1 MDVPHLPQQLQ
12 ADALADALKLQV
24 DEPQLAHPSLHL
36 YALLALHHLRLQLTH
51 PYQFER
57 QYPLSL
63 CLKSSLTPMLFRA
76 TDSLSEPIAQGTKAM
91 ESECKQTY

>member
-36 YALLALHHLRLQLTH
+36 YALLALHHLRLQLAH
-51 PYQFER
+51 
-57 QYPLSL
+57 LSL
-63 CLKSSLTPMLFRA
+63 HLALLALHHLRLQVQPLLPVHLPSRSPW
-76 TDSLSEPIAQGTKAM
+76 LSYQKPRLDV
-91 ESECKQTY
+91 